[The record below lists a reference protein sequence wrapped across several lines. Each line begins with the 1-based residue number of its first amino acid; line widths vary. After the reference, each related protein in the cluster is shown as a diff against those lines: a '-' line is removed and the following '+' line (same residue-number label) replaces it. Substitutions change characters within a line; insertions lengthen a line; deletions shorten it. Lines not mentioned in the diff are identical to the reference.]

1 MTEPE
6 IATTTP
12 VIPTYR
18 VSIWEGVGIL
28 AGAAF
33 LVLFGLF
40 GLVNKAARNASNP
53 PRAEAIAQSLISYRF
68 PGDSQGVF
76 GVNIGS
82 VKMAV
87 VATPGIDANG
97 SGIVTAP
104 DNAVELLVARTP
116 LSYQT
121 DIHTPDANA
130 DTLNLISFAGFS
142 VSYDLEG
149 QFASTT
155 ARQERR
161 RFCNVPV
168 TIEIREGTVT
178 PANTTT
184 PVPAVRYEAIAPLDN
199 WEHLVVLTA
208 IGSSAQQNAESV
220 FESLQCR

>member
-12 VIPTYR
+12 AIPTYR

-28 AGAAF
+28 AGAAC
-33 LVLFGLF
+33 LVMFGLF

-53 PRAEAIAQSLISYRF
+53 QRAEAIAQSLLSYRF
-68 PGDSQGVF
+68 PGESQGVF

-87 VATPGIDANG
+87 VATPGIDANAEG
-97 SGIVTAP
+97 TVTAP

-121 DIHTPDANA
+121 SIDTSDANA
-130 DTLNLISFAGFS
+130 ETLNLISFAGFS

-149 QFASTT
+149 QFTSTT
-155 ARQERR
+155 TRQERR
-161 RFCNVPV
+161 QFCGVSV
-168 TIEIREGTVT
+168 AVEIREGTVM

-199 WEHLVVLTA
+199 WEHLVILTA
-208 IGSSAQQNAESV
+208 IGQKSQQNAESV
-220 FESLQCR
+220 FQSLQCR